1 MSVCCGRRVL
11 WECTHHR
18 VVEEL
23 LELTSFLKARGTEG
37 VGAALLSTAPASLAS
52 LEGAAAER
60 MAASVAAALES
71 LTARP
76 TQDLLL
82 VHAAGRFLE
91 RQAAGL
97 EAKRAQEAKLQV

>member
-1 MSVCCGRRVL
+1 M

-52 LEGAAAER
+52 LDSH
-60 MAASVAAALES
+60 ASQLGNAS
-71 LTARP
+71 
-76 TQDLLL
+76 
-82 VHAAGRFLE
+82 
-91 RQAAGL
+91 
-97 EAKRAQEAKLQV
+97 